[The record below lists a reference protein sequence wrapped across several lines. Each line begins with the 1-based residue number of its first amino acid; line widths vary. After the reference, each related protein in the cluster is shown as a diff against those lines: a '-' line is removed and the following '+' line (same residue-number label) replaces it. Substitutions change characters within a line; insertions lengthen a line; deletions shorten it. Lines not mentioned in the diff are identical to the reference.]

1 MRNLMTGTVA
11 LVVLCITGCS
21 PQTKEP
27 SITTTS
33 EGQKSK
39 GSAGTAAARA
49 DTSLVRFINADSDMN
64 NMDLWSEGVR
74 VFSNVA
80 YRTTTP
86 YMELQAR
93 DGEFALRKTGEAQDV
108 AAAHR
113 ETFPG
118 RHYTLVG
125 LPEGY
130 RSSRLAVLSDK
141 MGELEPGQA
150 RVRLINATTGV
161 ADLDLYLAGTNTR
174 IGHGVDPGSANSFTD
189 VKPGMLDIRQA
200 GQPAYQRLSKLKL
213 DADRLYTFVVTG
225 AATAPELLQIVDRID

>member
-1 MRNLMTGTVA
+1 
-11 LVVLCITGCS
+11 
-21 PQTKEP
+21 
-27 SITTTS
+27 
-33 EGQKSK
+33 
-39 GSAGTAAARA
+39 
-49 DTSLVRFINADSDMN
+49 
-64 NMDLWSEGVR
+64 
-74 VFSNVA
+74 
-80 YRTTTP
+80 
-86 YMELQAR
+86 
-93 DGEFALRKTGEAQDV
+93 
-108 AAAHR
+108 
-113 ETFPG
+113 
-118 RHYTLVG
+118 
-125 LPEGY
+125 
-130 RSSRLAVLSDK
+130 LAVLSDK